1 MKKMI
6 LRAAGAALCSL
17 LLLPALARAGQYT
30 NFEVST
36 YITVGGVRSLGNLE
50 TLTNQWNRLR
60 SQLKVDKVYLEV
72 QRNRDINDGATLER
86 VKKFFLDHG
95 VKVAGG
101 MAASDG
107 SIGGQFK
114 SFCYAD
120 PADRAFVRSAA
131 ELAARHFD
139 ELIQDDFF
147 FDTTKTDA
155 DIAAKGSRSW
165 TQYRLD
171 VMDDVA
177 ENDIIKPAK
186 AINPK
191 MKLVVKFPNWYEHFQ
206 GLGYDLAKEP
216 KLFDGIFTGTETRDP
231 EITDQNLQQYES
243 YQIIRYFDN
252 IAPGRNGG
260 GWVDS
265 FDIRYIDRY
274 AEQLWDTVFAKAPEM
289 MLFEWSGLQRP
300 IQAGARTN
308 WAGLPTSFNYRQ
320 MLQDWSSNAPA
331 GAEPSL
337 ARVAGYALE
346 QADTFLGQLGKP
358 IGLAAYKPYQS
369 SGEDFLHNYL
379 GNLGIPIDLRPEFP
393 TNADLVLLTESA
405 KFDPDIVGKIKAQ
418 LVAGKSVV
426 ITSGLLRA
434 LSGKGIE
441 DIVEARCTDHKILA
455 HQYMTS
461 YGSGS
466 ATLIGDVA
474 DRDMLFPEI
483 DFWTNDSWALVRA
496 LADGRG
502 YPLLFMDRYSKGII
516 YIWTIPDNYNDLY
529 RLPVAVTSALKNYLL
544 RGFPVRV
551 DAPAQVALFA
561 YDNDTFIVQS
571 YLGTETDVT
580 ITVPG
585 GPTRLHN
592 LVTGEVLT
600 PQPAASGARR
610 GGRGGGGGGNGDG
623 PGSIFKTHLLP
634 HSYVVFAVEK

>member
-6 LRAAGAALCSL
+6 LRAAGSALCAL
-17 LLLPALARAGQYT
+17 LLFPALARAGQYA

-101 MAASDG
+101 MAASVG

-120 PADRAFVRSAA
+120 PADRAFVRGAA

-155 DIAAKGSRSW
+155 DIAAKGGRSW
-165 TQYRLD
+165 AQYRLD

-206 GLGYDLAKEP
+206 GLGYDLDKEP

-300 IQAGARTN
+300 INAGARTN
-308 WAGLPTSFNYRQ
+308 WANLPTSFNYRQ
-320 MLQDWSSNAPA
+320 MLQEWSSNAPA

-337 ARVAGYALE
+337 ARVAGYTLE
-346 QADTFLGQLGKP
+346 QADRFLGQLGNP

-405 KFDPDIVGKIKAQ
+405 KFDPEIVGKIKAQ

-502 YPLLFMDRYSKGII
+502 YPLLFMDRYSKGVI
-516 YIWTIPDNYNDLY
+516 YIWTIPDNFNDLY
-529 RLPVAVTSALKNYLL
+529 RLPVEVTSALKNYVM

-561 YDNDTFIVQS
+561 YDNNSFIVES
-571 YLGTETDVT
+571 YLPTETDVRISVT
-580 ITVPG
+580 GSATKLRNI
-585 GPTRLHN
+585 
-592 LVTGEVLT
+592 VTGETLMS
-600 PQPAASGARR
+600 QPGNVVGR
-610 GGRGGGGGGNGDG
+610 GRRGGGGGETRVTFN
-623 PGSIFKTHLLP
+623 THLLP
-634 HSYVVFAVEK
+634 HSYAVFAVEK